1 VRLAID
7 FQEAEQVVREICSDD
22 LLLEDTDVGQGMA
35 TFALGLVVMAGATQN
50 IVPDADTAIRH
61 VQSLMQHAINLH
73 NEP

>member
-1 VRLAID
+1 MRLAID
-7 FQEAEQVVREICSDD
+7 FQEAESDVRDICDFQ
-22 LLLEDTDVGQGMA
+22 LEDTDVGQGMA

-61 VQSLMQHAINLH
+61 VQSLMQHAVSLY